1 MSQDHESCPA
11 FPNPPDAFNPG
22 VSTRLWVATQLL
34 AGLIPRVTDD
44 PTDADFKKARFTALQ
59 QADLIIE
66 ECNL

>member
-11 FPNPPDAFNPG
+11 FPNSPDDFHPG

-34 AGLIPRVTDD
+34 TGLMPRVTDD
-44 PTDADFKKARFTALQ
+44 PTDADFEEARFTALQ
-59 QADLIIE
+59 QADLLIK

>member
-11 FPNPPDAFNPG
+11 FPSAPNDLYVG

-34 AGLIPRVTDD
+34 AGLMPRVTDD
-44 PTDADFKKARFTALQ
+44 PTDADFEEARFTALQ
-59 QADLIIE
+59 QADLLIK